1 MRLYPAIDIKNGK
14 CVRLLQGQ
22 FDKETVYSDSPIEV
36 AKRWEECG
44 ASFIHVVDLDGAL
57 DGVWTNKQTISSIVN
72 AVNIPVQTGGGIRKI
87 EDIEERLNVGL
98 NRVIIGTLA
107 IKEPEIVKEAVKR
120 FGSDKIV
127 VGIDAKDGMVAVHGW
142 EEVSKVSAL
151 DLCLQMKEY
160 GINTI
165 VYTDISKD
173 GMMSGPNI
181 EQTKELVEKTGMDII
196 ASGGVANME
205 DLKNV
210 DSINADGAIIGKA
223 LYTEAIDLTEA
234 VKLFEKE

>member
-120 FGSDKIV
+120 FGLDKIV

>member
-120 FGSDKIV
+120 FGLDKIV

-210 DSINADGAIIGKA
+210 DSINAEGAIIGKA